1 MSRGRTRILLSM
13 ALLLFSTSVLVAEQA
28 TLLRSTELRAAPFR
42 DAEVVQRLSANTNLQ
57 VVKRKGGWY
66 QVKTAGKTG
75 WVRMTTLL
83 FSRPAGSP
91 ASSGP
96 SSGEQAADDAVGGLL
111 TGRSSYRGVTAA
123 TGIRGL
129 EAVDIR
135 NSVPNDA
142 AVTAMDKY
150 AVSAKSARSY
160 ASSVGL
166 KSKKVAYLTGG
177 GSSYQGSSSVPSL
190 PGQ

>member
-1 MSRGRTRILLSM
+1 MSRIRIVVTV
-13 ALLLFSTSVLVAEQA
+13 ALLLFSTSVIVAEQA

-42 DAEVVQRLSANTNLQ
+42 DAEVVQKLSANTTLQ

-66 QVKTAGKTG
+66 QVKTQGKTG

-83 FSRPAGSP
+83 FSQPGAKP
-91 ASSGP
+91 ASG
-96 SSGEQAADDAVGGLL
+96 GQGADDAAGNLL

-129 EAVDIR
+129 DVVDIQ
-135 NSVPNDA
+135 NSVPNEA
-142 AVTAMDKY
+142 AVTKMDKY

-160 ASSVGL
+160 AGSGGL
-166 KSKKVAYLTGG
+166 KSRKVAYLKSSS
-177 GSSYQGSSSVPSL
+177 SSYSQGSSVPSL

>member
-1 MSRGRTRILLSM
+1 MSRSRTRILLSI
-13 ALLLFSTSVLVAEQA
+13 ALLFFSTSVMVAEQA
-28 TLLRSTELRAAPFR
+28 TLLRSTELRAKPFR
-42 DAEVVQRLSANTNLQ
+42 DAEVVQKLSANTNLQ

-75 WVRMTTLL
+75 WVRMTMLL
-83 FSRPAGSP
+83 FSQPGGQP
-91 ASSGP
+91 ASSNG
-96 SSGEQAADDAVGGLL
+96 GQAADDAVGGLL

-142 AVTAMDKY
+142 AVTSMDKY

-160 ASSVGL
+160 ASSGGL

-177 GSSYQGSSSVPSL
+177 GSSYQGSSSAPSL

>member
-1 MSRGRTRILLSM
+1 MSRIRIVVALV
-13 ALLLFSTSVLVAEQA
+13 LLLFSTSVMLAEQA

-42 DAEVVQRLSANTNLQ
+42 DAEVVQQLSANTNLQ

-66 QVKTAGKTG
+66 QVKTEGKTG

-83 FSRPAGSP
+83 FSQPGAAPAGNSN
-91 ASSGP
+91 G
-96 SSGEQAADDAVGGLL
+96 GQAADDAVGGLL

-129 EAVDIR
+129 EAVDIQ

-150 AVSAKSARSY
+150 AVNEKSARSY
-160 ASSVGL
+160 AKSGGL
-166 KSKKVAYLTGG
+166 KTQEVAYLSSSPFS
-177 GSSYQGSSSVPSL
+177 GSSSQGSSPIPGL